1 MPATSKAM
9 RRLSAIAKQVK
20 EGDMR
25 IADVPE
31 GMRDDV
37 KSMMSMSVKVLDTF
51 ASTKEKGLPQH
62 AKKPKKQSRRA

>member
-37 KSMMSMSVKVLDTF
+37 KSMMSMSVKVLDAF
-51 ASTKEKGLPQH
+51 ARTKEKGLPQH
-62 AKKPKKQSRRA
+62 AKKTKKQSRRA